1 MGGRGTSSPVAKYT
15 VRAGSGTLPP
25 GQGREDEEKEPVTAA
40 AEGET
45 IAAASSVD
53 SSAASVDTAERPQ
66 NEQVGASA
74 VSDQASAAPATP
86 AQDESELPYVT
97 LINQETALGG
107 AIYPFLEQTG
117 RAWAVVSHDLEDPTS
132 YPRSGTFGMSKPT
145 LRYVKDGKIED
156 VFVDGMPTEQFLAKK
171 GLQLGMDKGGFV
183 LSKRLSRVMRPYFAS
198 GSFDSRTVNMRYLE
212 QDETQKKVWD
222 GAGLI
227 SRAMV
232 ERLMIPDGTP
242 PAKRA
247 ELLREIAQ
255 CKRIEFT
262 VMTER
267 GQDKGHA
274 IVSDDLDADFVLPMD
289 TKKEV
294 KLVNGQTWVGV
305 NFVHAHDDMRID
317 IQSLINLHPFF
328 SEEQYAQWLEDEGN
342 LFAHAVESG
351 QVDAAMQRI
360 DPFATMEDVEAWHLR
375 EYFTSGGHAMWSA
388 SVTRNLMNQHFK
400 RLNET
405 TLEKMR
411 LPIPGGRYYV
421 LPVGERLTGTKERYR
436 HAEGILCTCQTRS
449 LPMETIHAEVRDVL
463 VTLRFRA
470 ETLGVMRELARQ
482 MDVVRVVQQEDRE
495 AHRRVMLKRYRRRL
509 LKVQGDY
516 EDGELERAQY
526 EARIQNLE
534 AKIAVLETHS
544 LGTLDTPISLLLCI
558 DPLSDLRQLWQIALD
573 AERQI
578 LARLL
583 FEDIV
588 YDLDARRITAYH
600 LKPWLIPL
608 LDAVNAI

>member
-25 GQGREDEEKEPVTAA
+25 GQGREDEEKEPVTAVP
-40 AEGET
+40 ENET
-45 IAAASSVD
+45 GAAASSVD
-53 SSAASVDTAERPQ
+53 TSAASVDTAERPQ
-66 NEQVGASA
+66 SEQVSASA

-86 AQDESELPYVT
+86 TQDESELPHVT
-97 LINQETALGG
+97 IINQETALGG

-117 RAWAVVSHDLEDPTS
+117 RAWAVVSHDLEDPTT
-132 YPRSGTFGMSKPT
+132 YPRSGTFGMGKPT

-156 VFVDGMPTEQFLAKK
+156 VFVDGMTTEQFLTKT

-198 GSFDSRTVNMRYLE
+198 GSFDSSTVNIRYLE
-212 QDETQKKVWD
+212 QDKTQKKVWD

-328 SEEQYAQWLEDEGN
+328 SEDQYAQWLEDEGN

-360 DPFATMEDVEAWHLR
+360 DPFATLEDVEAWHLR
-375 EYFTSGGHAMWSA
+375 EYFASGGHAMWSA
-388 SVTRNLMNQHFK
+388 SVTRNLMNQHLK

-421 LPVGERLTGTKERYR
+421 LPVGVGQAAGFK
-436 HAEGILCTCQTRS
+436 HDIPHG
-449 LPMETIHAEVRDVL
+449 HVR
-463 VTLRFRA
+463 
-470 ETLGVMRELARQ
+470 
-482 MDVVRVVQQEDRE
+482 
-495 AHRRVMLKRYRRRL
+495 
-509 LKVQGDY
+509 
-516 EDGELERAQY
+516 
-526 EARIQNLE
+526 I
-534 AKIAVLETHS
+534 
-544 LGTLDTPISLLLCI
+544 
-558 DPLSDLRQLWQIALD
+558 D
-573 AERQI
+573 AE
-578 LARLL
+578 
-583 FEDIV
+583 
-588 YDLDARRITAYH
+588 YGTA
-600 LKPWLIPL
+600 W
-608 LDAVNAI
+608 VNDDDWVAMQDSPAGKGVLSQKRK